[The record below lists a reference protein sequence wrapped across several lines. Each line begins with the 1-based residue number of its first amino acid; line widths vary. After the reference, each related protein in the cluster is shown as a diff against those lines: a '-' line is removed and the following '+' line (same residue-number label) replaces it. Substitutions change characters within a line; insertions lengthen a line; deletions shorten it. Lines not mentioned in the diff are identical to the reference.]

1 MPIEGQPLS
10 LNRPIALTE
19 DTTVPV
25 LERATSGCSED
36 AILTAGEP
44 LPVYLDKRTVSG
56 PVGVPQT
63 GQHRKNSG

>member
-1 MPIEGQPLS
+1 MPFEGQPLS

-25 LERATSGCSED
+25 LGRPTSGWGQD

-44 LPVYLDKRTVSG
+44 LPVYLDKRTVSVRLAC
-56 PVGVPQT
+56 PIRAQ
-63 GQHRKNSG
+63 